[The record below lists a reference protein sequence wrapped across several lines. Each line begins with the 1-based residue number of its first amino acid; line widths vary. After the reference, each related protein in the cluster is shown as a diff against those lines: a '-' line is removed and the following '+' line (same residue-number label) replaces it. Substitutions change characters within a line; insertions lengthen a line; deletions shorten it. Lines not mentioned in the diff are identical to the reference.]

1 MSQYSTLYT
10 LSASS
15 IACNDTSDDGDDR
28 GSSGD
33 STTGGSEGGSSTGCY
48 TGVWW
53 HVYLYGIASILE
65 TFVCSGRHVSVVA
78 TYSSE

>member
-1 MSQYSTLYT
+1 MIPVMMVMAEDQVVTLLLVVVKMVAALPSHHQVST
-10 LSASS
+10 
-15 IACNDTSDDGDDR
+15 D
-28 GSSGD
+28 
-33 STTGGSEGGSSTGCY
+33 CY

-65 TFVCSGRHVSVVA
+65 TFVCSGIRHVSVVA